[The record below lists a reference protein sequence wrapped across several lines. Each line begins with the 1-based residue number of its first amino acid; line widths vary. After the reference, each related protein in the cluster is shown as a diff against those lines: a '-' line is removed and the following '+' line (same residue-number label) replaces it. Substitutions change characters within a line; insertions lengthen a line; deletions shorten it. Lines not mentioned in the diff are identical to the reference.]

1 MDSAEPRQLFAPT
14 LEQLE
19 KAFRRLEMRVPPPK
33 RKPWKDSFVFR
44 YVEQTIQQA
53 IVQKLARTITGLRAI
68 DVLLERGLFQEQGIL
83 QRTLDEIEEDIVF
96 LSSAIINNDMTELH
110 REYLEYFYAE
120 EFDDPADIA
129 ASHSSRGMVRR
140 GKIRAYINKTQGSS
154 ESRANTVEKILT
166 KAYSG
171 FVHAASPHIMDMCG
185 GEPPRFD
192 VSCEFSGLRKASQEN
207 DALNYFYRALLSMA
221 FGAKAL
227 GDEELFSSIRAA
239 ASQFE
244 SRMETIRQ

>member
-96 LSSAIINNDMTELH
+96 LSSAIINNDMTEL
-110 REYLEYFYAE
+110 
-120 EFDDPADIA
+120 
-129 ASHSSRGMVRR
+129 
-140 GKIRAYINKTQGSS
+140 
-154 ESRANTVEKILT
+154 
-166 KAYSG
+166 
-171 FVHAASPHIMDMCG
+171 
-185 GEPPRFD
+185 
-192 VSCEFSGLRKASQEN
+192 
-207 DALNYFYRALLSMA
+207 
-221 FGAKAL
+221 
-227 GDEELFSSIRAA
+227 
-239 ASQFE
+239 
-244 SRMETIRQ
+244 